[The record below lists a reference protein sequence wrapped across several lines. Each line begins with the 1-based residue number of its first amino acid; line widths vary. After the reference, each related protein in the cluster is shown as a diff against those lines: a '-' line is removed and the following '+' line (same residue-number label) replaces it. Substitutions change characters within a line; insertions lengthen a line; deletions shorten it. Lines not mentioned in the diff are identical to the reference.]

1 MIRIQ
6 YQLLKDNEPIAVGSM
21 AHCLDVFYW
30 EIYYGYDH
38 LLYNIVPFKQDEEVY
53 RKAKAFDKAL
63 ELHSQHI
70 DTSSIYGSDLPLSA
84 NRYEYYDDGLFA
96 YEMYTLIKNYL
107 EDE

>member
-1 MIRIQ
+1 MDNYSMNDYSLNDITLVDKK
-6 YQLLKDNEPIAVGSM
+6 YYSELK
-21 AHCLDVFYW
+21 
-30 EIYYGYDH
+30 
-38 LLYNIVPFKQDEEVY
+38 
-53 RKAKAFDKAL
+53 RKAKAFDEIL

-70 DTSSIYGSDLPLSA
+70 DTSNIYGSDLPLSA